1 MKNPGASVLTLPSGF
16 TFDYTNIYGCDKV
29 QQSDVTEL
37 GRRITAAHAAVEEMR
52 RSGLA
57 KGHLSK
63 DGLPEKVLFTQLPYI
78 AEGML
83 NTPESVA
90 RLEAFGERMRQRE
103 DAVVFFGIGGSY
115 LGNKVLFDIQG
126 GEFWNT
132 WTEKQ
137 RQGYPRIYFSG
148 NNLDPRRTTDLIRQ
162 IVNEAEA
169 KAGEYR
175 VTLVV
180 ISKSGATFD
189 TMASFMV
196 VFDALDAA
204 QGITVSAAAVTGLS
218 DAGPKSLLQQLAED
232 EGWPLFRIPEGVGG
246 RFSVFSES
254 GLITAACMGMD
265 VKAFL
270 AGARSMDEVCR
281 TEDLWQNPAL
291 LNAVLKYIAYVKYG
305 RNIEVFMP
313 YADYLKSLAEWYVQ
327 LLAESL
333 GKRYDRDGQVVHYG
347 RTPVTAV
354 GTTDMHA
361 QTQQHQDGKRD
372 KVVQFIRVRHWE
384 EELVVPERFAGIP
397 YFKNMAGIK
406 MSEALETAR
415 RANAVA
421 LSSDGRFNATFELP
435 RLDAFHAGELMFM
448 LALSIAYEGE
458 LANVNAY
465 DQPGVEA
472 YKRIMGRDLKELVQ
486 GANKTIQ
493 CGKEDFST
501 L

>member
-1 MKNPGASVLTLPSGF
+1 MKNPGARVLTLPSGF

-29 QQSDVTEL
+29 RESDMAGL
-37 GRRITAAHAAVEEMR
+37 RRKITSAHAAVEEMR
-52 RSGLA
+52 RSGLV

-63 DGLPEKVLFTQLPYI
+63 EGLPEKVLFTQLPYI

-83 NTPESVA
+83 NTPESIA
-90 RLEAFGERMRQRE
+90 RLEDFGDRMRRRE
-103 DAVVFFGIGGSY
+103 DAVIFFGIGGSY
-115 LGNKVLFDIQG
+115 LGNRVLFDIQG
-126 GEFWNT
+126 GEFWNS

-148 NNLDPRRTTDLIRQ
+148 NNLDPRRTADLIRQ

-169 KAGEYR
+169 KAGKYR
-175 VTLVV
+175 VTLVI
-180 ISKSGATFD
+180 ISKSGSTVDPVAG
-189 TMASFMV
+189 FMV
-196 VFDALDAA
+196 LYDALTAA
-204 QGITVSAAAVTGLS
+204 GGITVSVAAVTGLS
-218 DAGPKSLLQQLAED
+218 DTGPKSLLQQLAEE

-254 GLITAACMGMD
+254 GLITAACMGMNI
-265 VKAFL
+265 KAFL

-281 TEDLWQNPAL
+281 TEDVWQNPAL
-291 LNAVLKYIAYVKYG
+291 LNAALKYIAYVKYG
-305 RNIEVFMP
+305 RHIEVFMP

-333 GKRYDRDGQVVHYG
+333 GKRCDRDGQVVHYG
-347 RTPVTAV
+347 RTPVIAV

-372 KVVQFIRVRHWE
+372 KVVQFIRIRHWE
-384 EELVVPERFAGIP
+384 EELVVPERFTGIP
-397 YFKNMAGIK
+397 YFKNMAGLNMGK
-406 MSEALETAR
+406 ALETAR
-415 RANAVA
+415 RANAEA

-472 YKRIMGRDLKELVQ
+472 YKRIMGKELKERAQGLVM
-486 GANKTIQ
+486 K
-493 CGKEDFST
+493 
-501 L
+501 